1 MTDENKPLDT
11 ENQPST
17 DPQNT
22 LDAAHDSPQ
31 ENAPEHASEDAQSDA
46 EKTVGLIDRIISG
59 PLLTNVIMAGLF
71 ANFLMIYYADFN
83 ENNKFSSL
91 LLMIQISCLVLF
103 FLIRVAP
110 QKVSMD
116 PKDWVLAIVG
126 TALPMLVMPV
136 AEPNEI
142 APLVLLQF
150 FGIFISIVAIISL
163 NTSFGIVP
171 ALRNVKTSGLYALI
185 RHPIYFGYFIFMI
198 CAVLINFSIPNVII
212 LLGII
217 GADIYRILAE
227 EKILSEDDAYI
238 AYKSRVRY
246 RLIPFVW

>member
-11 ENQPST
+11 ENQPS
-17 DPQNT
+17 
-22 LDAAHDSPQ
+22 A
-31 ENAPEHASEDAQSDA
+31 APEITPESSDSLDMSQGEDKPDEGEV
-46 EKTVGLIDRIISG
+46 EKAMSFIDQVVSG
-59 PLLTNVIMAGLF
+59 PFLTNIIMAGLF
-71 ANFLMIYYADFN
+71 ANFLMIHYNDYN
-83 ENNKFSSL
+83 TTPKFSSL
-91 LLMIQISCLVLF
+91 LLMVQVSCLVLF

-110 QKVSMD
+110 KKVSMD
-116 PKDWVLAIVG
+116 PKDWILAIVG

-142 APLVLLQF
+142 VLLLLLQL

-163 NTSFGIVP
+163 NTSFGVVP
-171 ALRNVKTSGLYALI
+171 ALRNVKTGGLYALI
-185 RHPIYFGYFIFMI
+185 RHPIYFGYFIFMTCVVI
-198 CAVLINFSIPNVII
+198 INFSIPNLVV

-227 EKILSEDDAYI
+227 EKILSEDDAYS